1 LKNKYYLPEL
11 ENLEVGDEILSN
23 LDVDNIRVEN
33 LLFQAGYL
41 TIKDYKEKYGIYTL
55 SYPNLEVRKSFNNAL
70 LFYLDFDA
78 SRITKTELNI
88 KQILKEKNIEK
99 LKDVLYSFFASIPH
113 DWYRKNNIDS
123 YEGFYASIVYALFN
137 GAGLN
142 IIAEDNTNKG
152 QIDLSVF
159 NQDSVYIIEFKVVED
174 KEEYKALKQ
183 IKDKR
188 YYEKYKDKEV
198 YLIGIEFSKEKKNIV
213 SFEWEKV

>member
-1 LKNKYYLPEL
+1 L
-11 ENLEVGDEILSN
+11 I
-23 LDVDNIRVEN
+23 
-33 LLFQAGYL
+33 
-41 TIKDYKEKYGIYTL
+41 
-55 SYPNLEVRKSFNNAL
+55 
-70 LFYLDFDA
+70 
-78 SRITKTELNI
+78 
-88 KQILKEKNIEK
+88 
-99 LKDVLYSFFASIPH
+99 
-113 DWYRKNNIDS
+113 WYRNNDISS
-123 YEGFYASIVYALFN
+123 YEGFLASIVYALFN

-142 IIAEDNTNKG
+142 VIAEDNTNKG

-174 KEEYKALKQ
+174 KEEGEKALEQ